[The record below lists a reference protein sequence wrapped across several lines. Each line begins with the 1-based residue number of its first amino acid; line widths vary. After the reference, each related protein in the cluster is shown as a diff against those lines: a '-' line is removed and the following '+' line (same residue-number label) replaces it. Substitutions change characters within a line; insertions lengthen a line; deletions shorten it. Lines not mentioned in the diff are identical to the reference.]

1 MEFKLVKGV
10 GKYSE
15 GTACIMS
22 AAVAYKRVLDGVDIG
37 KATDKLDCVCPVIRA
52 FLIRVNDSAIW
63 SDDLHRTNV
72 LLPLIPRI
80 VGTNNPELLSKR
92 MFFLVNWAV
101 KTIAPLILRWQYFED
116 HAETFESLKDIV
128 DYESANVAYAAAIV
142 AKSDFLAS
150 GGDSTAV
157 CDTLYNVAN
166 ATYCAFTYSAN
177 AVDTAAW
184 AADYVANVVNTKSFA
199 DLKEKIVVEVV
210 KVLDQLLD
218 IR

>member
-1 MEFKLVKGV
+1 M
-10 GKYSE
+10 
-15 GTACIMS
+15 
-22 AAVAYKRVLDGVDIG
+22 
-37 KATDKLDCVCPVIRA
+37 CPVIRS
-52 FLIRVNDSAIW
+52 FLIRINDSPIW

-92 MFFLVNWAV
+92 MFFLVNWSV

-142 AKSDFLAS
+142 AKSNFLAS
-150 GGDSTAV
+150 GGDSIAGSS
-157 CDTLYNVAN
+157 TLDNVAN

-184 AADYVANVVNTKSFA
+184 AAVYAANAVITEPFA
-199 DLKEKIVVEVV
+199 DLKEKIVVEIVE
-210 KVLDQLLD
+210 VLDQLLD